1 MKQAKDYK
9 LNLNDMGHRIRTLPT
24 AGLPVLAD
32 ALQYDCNHATSLARK
47 VSNHWEHFE
56 IEIWFDKHYY
66 IRMQHGDENGKR
78 EGIEQERVKRLVIT
92 AVKHLC
98 YYAHILESFTF
109 LNLPGQAKRLF
120 RILLKD
126 HYSGATPLN
135 VIVEF
140 HFLDILKYEATIK
153 TAMQS
158 EDFRPNEGQYIVDL
172 YDTDTSVLSKKTIY
186 GVKQIC
192 AL

>member
-1 MKQAKDYK
+1 
-9 LNLNDMGHRIRTLPT
+9 MGQRPRTSPIQTLPALT
-24 AGLPVLAD
+24 D
-32 ALQYDCNHATSLARK
+32 ALHYDCNHATPLARK

-66 IRMQHGDENGKR
+66 IRMQHGDEHGKR
-78 EGIEQERVKRLVIT
+78 DGIEQERVKELVLT

-98 YYAHILESFTF
+98 YYAHILECFTF
-109 LNLPGQAKRLF
+109 LNMPDQVRRIF

-126 HYSGATPLN
+126 HFSGETPLN
-135 VIVEF
+135 VVVEF
-140 HFLDILKYEATIK
+140 HFITILKYEATIK

-158 EDFRPNEGQYIVDL
+158 DDFRPNDGQFILEL
-172 YDTDTSVLSKKTIY
+172 YDADSSILSKKTLN